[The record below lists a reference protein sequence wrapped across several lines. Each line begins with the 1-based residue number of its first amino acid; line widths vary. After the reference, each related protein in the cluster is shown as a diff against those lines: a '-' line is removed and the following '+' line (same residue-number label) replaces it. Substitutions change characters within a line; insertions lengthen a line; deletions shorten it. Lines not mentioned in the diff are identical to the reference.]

1 MADLSTLG
9 KTIANHHVS
18 QDRDWYARFGIQ
30 VPAHAGTVIAMPA
43 EPAVDDPAKPIG
55 AAGEPMSPLSEPKA
69 IPAAAAPAPHA
80 CLADP
85 DNSPAATT
93 AVELAPAG
101 PAPEPI
107 AVETPLG
114 VVTIKRIPKG
124 SYAVRHA
131 GGDALAAHVRE
142 AVKERGR
149 WQGLFKNWLVQEG
162 DLADVIARLREPS
175 DAAASSAA
183 QPVVEVTPA
192 PPPVPAVSSVATPV
206 VAPVP
211 SEASAPAAIADPAPS
226 EVATPF
232 GVVTVKRIPDGSFAL
247 RHSGGEELIAH
258 VRGVAGGRG
267 RWQPRFRNWL
277 IAEGDLADVVLR
289 LRGGGIAAASEAA
302 R

>member
-1 MADLSTLG
+1 M
-9 KTIANHHVS
+9 
-18 QDRDWYARFGIQ
+18 
-30 VPAHAGTVIAMPA
+30 
-43 EPAVDDPAKPIG
+43 
-55 AAGEPMSPLSEPKA
+55 GEPMANPVEP
-69 IPAAAAPAPHA
+69 APAPQAA
-80 CLADP
+80 CLAGTHALP
-85 DNSPAATT
+85 PATT
-93 AVELAPAG
+93 AVEPAAAG

-107 AVETPLG
+107 VVETRLG

-131 GGDALAAHVRE
+131 GSDALAVHVRE

-149 WQGLFKNWLVQEG
+149 WQGLFKNWLVQES

-175 DAAASSAA
+175 DAPATSAA
-183 QPVVEVTPA
+183 HSVVEVTPA
-192 PPPVPAVSSVATPV
+192 PPPVPEVSSVA
-206 VAPVP
+206 APVAVP
-211 SEASAPAAIADPAPS
+211 VPREASAPAPFADQVPS

-289 LRGGGIAAASEAA
+289 LRGSGVAAASEAA